1 MIGKYRWWP
10 DPWSVFCLLPS
21 LSDKTSKMSRTI
33 HNVTGSSMQ
42 CGTIVCS
49 TLVDWRYFCSD
60 TIWWLRPQTSIHT
73 RSKSVAQAYQNSTST
88 DLAELVTHSATS
100 GKSSKSPSICF
111 RDETW
116 TVTNQIWIYWSPSTM
131 WSAKITILRFEVL
144 WTWQQCK
151 QGILFISLWHYYVPG
166 AKLQDMWMMA

>member
-1 MIGKYRWWP
+1 MIGKYRWCP
-10 DPWSVFCLLPS
+10 DPSSVFCLLQS
-21 LSDKTSKMSRTI
+21 FFDKTSKMSRTI
-33 HNVTGSSMQ
+33 QNVTGSSMQ
-42 CGTIVCS
+42 CGTIVCP
-49 TLVDWRYFCSD
+49 TLVERRYFCSD
-60 TIWWLRPQTSIHT
+60 TIWWLTHI
-73 RSKSVAQAYQNSTST
+73 KNSTST

-111 RDETW
+111 RDDTW

-131 WSAKITILRFEVL
+131 WSAKITILWFEVL